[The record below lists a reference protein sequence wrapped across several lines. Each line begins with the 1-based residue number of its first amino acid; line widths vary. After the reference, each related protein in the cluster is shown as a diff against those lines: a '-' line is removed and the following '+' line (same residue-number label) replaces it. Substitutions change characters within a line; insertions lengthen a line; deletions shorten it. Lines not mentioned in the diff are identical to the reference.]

1 MRVVVDTNILISAL
15 LAGRS
20 LPARVIDLW
29 RDGRITLVTSHEQID
44 EMMRVT
50 RYPKIRARLS
60 PALAGRLINELRD
73 LAVVVEHL
81 PEVEASPDPFD
92 NYLLATAIAG
102 AAQYLVSGDKR
113 DLLSLGSCQG
123 VQIIEL
129 RTFLARM
136 RYLP

>member
-1 MRVVVDTNILISAL
+1 MRIVADTNILISAL

-29 RDGRITLVTSHEQID
+29 RDGRVELVTSREQID

-50 RYPKIRARLS
+50 RYSKIRERLS
-60 PALAGRLINELRD
+60 PALAGRLITELRD
-73 LAVVVEHL
+73 LAILVDRL
-81 PEVEASPDPFD
+81 PEVDASPDPFD
-92 NYLLATAIAG
+92 NYLQATALAG
-102 AAQYLVSGDKR
+102 AAQYLVTGDKR
-113 DLLSLGSCQG
+113 DLLSLGSYQG
-123 VQIIEL
+123 VQIIDL

>member
-1 MRVVVDTNILISAL
+1 MRIVADTNILISAL

-29 RDGRITLVTSHEQID
+29 RDGRVELVTSREQID

-50 RYPKIRARLS
+50 SYPKIHERLS

-73 LAVVVEHL
+73 LAILVDRL
-81 PEVEASPDPFD
+81 PEVDASPDPLD
-92 NYLLATAIAG
+92 NYLLATALAG

-113 DLLSLGSCQG
+113 DLLSQGTYQG
-123 VQIIEL
+123 VQIIDL
-129 RTFLARM
+129 RTFLVLM